1 MFGTGVKA
9 NEVKRA
15 LNKSDPSAEIVGFF
29 AGPNENDSIMPG
41 NQIISQGRTLSETA
55 IALNVQEIVVALS
68 ERRGGAMPLRELL
81 DCKLSGIRVLDLASY
96 FEKTLGQ
103 IRLDSLYA
111 GWLIFGD
118 GFNQG
123 RIRSFTKR
131 ILTSFFP

>member
-1 MFGTGVKA
+1 M
-9 NEVKRA
+9 
-15 LNKSDPSAEIVGFF
+15 
-29 AGPNENDSIMPG
+29 
-41 NQIISQGRTLSETA
+41 
-55 IALNVQEIVVALS
+55 NVQEIVVALS

-81 DCKLSGIRVLDLASY
+81 DCKLSGIQVLDLASY

-123 RIRSFTKR
+123 RVRSLIKR
-131 ILTSFFP
+131 ISDIIFSTDSVVHHATSHARHRRC